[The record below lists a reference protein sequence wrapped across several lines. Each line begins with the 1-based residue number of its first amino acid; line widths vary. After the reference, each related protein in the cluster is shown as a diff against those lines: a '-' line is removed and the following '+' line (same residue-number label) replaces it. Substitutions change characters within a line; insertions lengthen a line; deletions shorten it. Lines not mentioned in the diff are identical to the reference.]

1 MVKVGRATRRAALT
15 ALQVVTVSVLVNAD
29 EKVEVLSD
37 SVSVVDC
44 VALAVVG

>member
-15 ALQVVTVSVLVNAD
+15 VLQVATVSVLVNAD

-37 SVSVVDC
+37 SVSVVDR